1 MIPLKHLRENKAEII
16 EGLQKRNF
24 KQTDLLDKLLS
35 LDEKRRKTQTEL
47 DQQLAEANQLAKEIG
62 QLFKSGKAEEAQEL
76 KARSGELKT
85 SSKTLQESLQA
96 TAQEMLEIRY
106 QIPNVPQASV
116 PAGTSEEDNEELERG
131 GKLPNLHEGAL
142 QHWELAKKYDL
153 IDFDLGSK
161 ITGAGFPVY
170 KGKGARLQRAL
181 INYFLDKNTAAGY
194 QETQVPHLVNEAS
207 GIGTG
212 QLPDKEGQMYHVT
225 GDNLYLIPTAEV
237 PLTNMYRDLLLD
249 EKDLPIAVTGYTPC
263 FRREAG
269 SYGAHVRGLN
279 RLHQFDKVEIVRLET
294 QERSNEALEEMMQHV
309 KQILAELELPYRVL
323 RLCGGDLGFT
333 SALTYDFELFSAAQ
347 EKWLEI
353 SSVSTFESYQAERLQ
368 LRYRNKEGQ
377 KQNVHTLNG
386 SSLALPRVL
395 ATLLENGQTEEGI
408 IIPKALVPY
417 TGFDKID

>member
-24 KQTDLLDKLLS
+24 KQTDLLDTLLS

-142 QHWELAKKYDL
+142 PHWELAKKYDL

-368 LRYRNKEGQ
+368 LRYRTKEGQ

-408 IIPKALVPY
+408 IIPKVLVPY